1 MASRKRRRSTV
12 EEYTYESSDDER
24 CKTPPPLLHRH
35 THIESQNGRLRT
47 QQLLYSMPSS
57 PDSSTIRPQPPSTAI
72 SGIDDA
78 ADDMLS
84 AAFND
89 IESEQELADHVT
101 GNDSDRHR
109 VRSRLLT
116 HILMFNSMSQ
126 TRPLLQWIP
135 EIDVFL
141 QELLQHEGRGASQL
155 CSGCGIDSACY
166 RCMDCFLNELYCKA
180 CIVGNHHRAMP
191 FHRIQVCASPEFLTT
206 LNNLQYGGIRNG
218 LDTASHGHPCAV
230 LAYVYS

>member
-1 MASRKRRRSTV
+1 MASRKRHRSTV

-24 CKTPPPLLHRH
+24 CKTPPPLHRH